1 MEKTRWFL
9 PLYKIYGCQGQGA
22 QRSLSFVGGVRKSLF
37 PKFME
42 EPQRATVT
50 HSGASRASEG
60 KRNFVPALSNHLSW
74 LSARLSPGCGRGL
87 FCPHSGSCHLLVA
100 GLWPQQESSRS
111 GGSLGGRKSWCHPRA
126 YPEKLVRSGTTDSR
140 GAE

>member
-9 PLYKIYGCQGQGA
+9 PLYRIYGCQGQGA

-100 GLWPQQESSRS
+100 GLWAPAGKLQIWRQLRREKILVPSESISREACQEWDHGFQ
-111 GGSLGGRKSWCHPRA
+111 GG
-126 YPEKLVRSGTTDSR
+126 
-140 GAE
+140 